1 MDINEIK
8 QILKANKKSLSD
20 KYGITRIGIFGSYT
34 LNLQNEKSDIDI
46 AIEMDKNKKNIH
58 NFLAVKRFLEQQL
71 GKNVDIGFEHSLKL
85 SVKKSIE
92 RNMIYV

>member
-8 QILKANKKSLSD
+8 RILKANKKSLSD

-46 AIEMDKNKKNIH
+46 AIEMDKKKKISIISLLLNDFS
-58 NFLAVKRFLEQQL
+58 NSNLAKMLISDLNTR
-71 GKNVDIGFEHSLKL
+71 
-85 SVKKSIE
+85 
-92 RNMIYV
+92 